1 MWQRIKCEGP
11 PPNSRL
17 DHTICAVTI
26 PRETDGKYIN
36 YCGSVFCKHAQV
48 LVKATITRCN
58 IVVLG
63 TEVKPT
69 KFEQTFLIV
78 FGGMDTRGEIFDD
91 CLAFLV
97 D

>member
-26 PRETDGKYIN
+26 PRETDGKYIKQLSQGVISLFLN
-36 YCGSVFCKHAQV
+36 HRSFF
-48 LVKATITRCN
+48 IF
-58 IVVLG
+58 VLG